1 LAGIDK
7 EGTAVLGAIVL
18 AAGDSTRMGTP
29 KAVLPDASGRPFVAR
44 LVRTFRAA
52 GIDEV
57 VVVTGASH
65 DAIVAALDRDDAR
78 LMPRMVRNSD
88 PSRGQLSSLW
98 AGLDA
103 FQHLVLDAILM
114 TPVDVPMVKEHTVR
128 AVVEAWRRHRPPIA
142 RPVMGDRHGHPVL
155 FDRIVFA
162 ELRQAPLAEGAKTV
176 VHGHQDQLLNVEV
189 DDEGCLTDVDTPADY
204 DALLE
209 RPKR

>member
-1 LAGIDK
+1 LAQIEK
-7 EGTAVLGAIVL
+7 EATAVLGAIVL
-18 AAGDSTRMGTP
+18 AAGESTRMGTA

-65 DAIVAALDRDDAR
+65 DAVVTALDGDDLR
-78 LMPRMVRNSD
+78 VTPRVARNSD

-103 FQHLVLDAILM
+103 LQHLPLEAVLM
-114 TPVDVPMVKEHTVR
+114 TPVDVPMVKEQTVR
-128 AVVEAWRRHRPPIA
+128 AVIDAWRERHSPIV
-142 RPVMGDRHGHPVL
+142 RPVMGERHGHPVL
-155 FDRIVFA
+155 FDRRVFA
-162 ELRQAPLAEGAKTV
+162 ELRGAPLAEGAKAV
-176 VHGHQDQLLNVEV
+176 VHGHEHQLLNVDV

-204 DALLE
+204 RALLE
-209 RPKR
+209 RGS